1 LLIRWY
7 HSGGDRG
14 AAAPLLLTR
23 KGIEPFNREMVIR
36 WHRFHANN
44 VGKEIIFHLQGAG

>member
-1 LLIRWY
+1 
-7 HSGGDRG
+7 
-14 AAAPLLLTR
+14 
-23 KGIEPFNREMVIR
+23 MVIR